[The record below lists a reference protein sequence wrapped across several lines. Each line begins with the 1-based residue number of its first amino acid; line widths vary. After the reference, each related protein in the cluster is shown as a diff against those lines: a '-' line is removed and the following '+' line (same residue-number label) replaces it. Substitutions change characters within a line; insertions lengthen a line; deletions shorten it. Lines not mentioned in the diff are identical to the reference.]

1 MEAARRALHGPSFR
15 AWIAPAQVL
24 SAFGALLDRSQSG
37 SDGLSSDELRPE
49 AVSNWR
55 PMVLDQL
62 LHMEK
67 SFITAIFLQAYHF
80 FGMIYHGRSKFG
92 EIEHPLLGLIIA

>member
-24 SAFGALLDRSQSG
+24 SAFGALLDRSRSG
-37 SDGLSSDELRPE
+37 SDGLCSDELRPE
-49 AVSNWR
+49 AVSNWL

-62 LHMEK
+62 LYMEK
-67 SFITAIFLQAYHF
+67 
-80 FGMIYHGRSKFG
+80 
-92 EIEHPLLGLIIA
+92 